1 MRSANQIN
9 VLALSLAAT
18 VMFAGHADAS
28 NYGQL
33 VTVEVL
39 PRSYA
44 APIQSFSHQ
53 GQSYVAGVQNQEF
66 RVRLRNTSGERVL
79 AVLSVDGVNA
89 VSGQTAGF
97 DQPGY
102 VLAPYQTL
110 DVDGWRKSQ
119 TRTAA
124 FYFTHIADSYAANTG
139 RAENVGVIGAAVF
152 REAYASYDYQA
163 PQTSEPWG
171 RSDDRY
177 NRRDRDTYKSSPAPA
192 ASADA
197 ESAQGLGESK
207 RYSGGAAARSGA
219 PIGTGHGRS
228 EYSATRR
235 VQFERDASPY
245 EVLNIRYDSLQNLVA
260 MGVVPRYQP
269 SYPGNPD
276 AFPQGGGY
284 VPDPPRYGFNGY
296 RR

>member
-9 VLALSLAAT
+9 VLSLSLAAA
-18 VMFAGHADAS
+18 VMFAGQANAS

-66 RVRLRNTSGERVL
+66 RVRLRNTSSERVL

-97 DQPGY
+97 EQPGY

-124 FYFTHIADSYAANTG
+124 FYFTHISDSYAANTG

-152 REAYASYDYQA
+152 REQFNRDDYEA
-163 PQTSEPWG
+163 PQINEPRPRYDDGYGYRG
-171 RSDDRY
+171 RDSS
-177 NRRDRDTYKSSPAPA
+177 KSVP
-192 ASADA
+192 SAQA
-197 ESAQGLGESK
+197 ESGGGSAEVK
-207 RYSGGAAARSGA
+207 RYSAPSSSSA

-228 EYSATRR
+228 EYSASRQ
-235 VQFERDASPY
+235 VQFERQSAPY
-245 EVLNIRYDSLQNLVA
+245 EVLNIRYDSLQNLTA

-269 SYPGNPD
+269 SYRGNPD